1 MCAMVE
7 RSEREDRLPRHRDSP
22 AAPDVIAN
30 NNNNNVLLELVVRGY
45 PCLRK
50 GRGGVLEDV
59 YKRVEEG
66 EMEVDETL

>member
-1 MCAMVE
+1 ML
-7 RSEREDRLPRHRDSP
+7 RLKEDRLPRHRDSP

-30 NNNNNVLLELVVRGY
+30 NNVLLELDVRGY

-50 GRGGVLEDV
+50 GLGGVLEDV